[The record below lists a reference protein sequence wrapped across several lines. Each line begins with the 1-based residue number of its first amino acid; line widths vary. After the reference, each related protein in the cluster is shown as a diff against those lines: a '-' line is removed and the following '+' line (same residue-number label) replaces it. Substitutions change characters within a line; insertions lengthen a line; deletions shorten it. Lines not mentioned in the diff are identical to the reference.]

1 MNADPEQ
8 LINAA
13 TERMYCEKKQRIEEM
28 EENLIKLQSEIN
40 MMQRELVYATDVYG
54 IEATTNLQILIT
66 EQLNNLSIAKDRLN
80 AEKGSFR
87 SRKAISQRMEKELLK
102 AKDVF
107 LNFDNMPEDDLLKYS
122 TTVYEQIRFGRNYK
136 VSTVLSPLLKMF
148 MTADTVQ

>member
-1 MNADPEQ
+1 
-8 LINAA
+8 
-13 TERMYCEKKQRIEEM
+13 
-28 EENLIKLQSEIN
+28 
-40 MMQRELVYATDVYG
+40 MQRELVYATDVYG